1 MDLSKAYDCIPH
13 DLLIAKLE
21 AYGLDTCA
29 LKLVYSYLTNRKQR
43 VKVGSAYSTFQSIS
57 TGVPQGSVLG
67 PLLFNIFINDLFFTD
82 LESEICNF
90 ADDTTI
96 YACDTSIDA
105 VTIKLK
111 DDLQKLLDWFKNNGM
126 CANPAK
132 FQMMF
137 LGLKSD
143 NSFILDISGQQVKQ
157 SEQVKLLGV
166 QIDNSLTFD
175 AHIKE
180 LCRKINQKLCAFSRI
195 RPFLNEEKAKML
207 LTSVVLSNFSY
218 CPLIWL
224 FCSKTANKEI
234 NRTNKRALR
243 VLYGDYDSSFDQ
255 LLARAG
261 SITVHQKNLQS
272 LMVEIYKTMNH
283 LNPSYIWEFFVKKD
297 IPYNLR
303 TKELCKLPS
312 AQSHRYGLNSLSF
325 RGSLLWNALD
335 DELKRAET
343 LRSFKRGIKEWDGK
357 ACKCLICK

>member
-1 MDLSKAYDCIPH
+1 MQYFVSLCPYLTDCINAAIQNCSFPDELKKADVSSIFKQDDSSWKGNYRPISVLSALSKVYERIIGVQMDRHFATILSHLLSGFRQGYSTQHALFRAIESWKRCLDTKGIVGTILMDLSKAYDCIPH

-29 LKLVYSYLTNRKQR
+29 LKLVYSYLTNRKRR
-43 VKVGSAYSTFQSIS
+43 VKVGSAYSTFQNIS

-111 DDLQKLLDWFKNNGM
+111 DDLQKLLDWFKNKGM

-143 NSFILDISGQQVKQ
+143 RSFILNIGGQQVKQ

-166 QIDNSLTFD
+166 QIDNSLKFD
-175 AHIKE
+175 AHVKE

-195 RPFLNEEKAKML
+195 RPFLNKEKAKML
-207 LTSVVLSNFSY
+207 LTSVVMSNFSY
-218 CPLIWL
+218 CPL
-224 FCSKTANKEI
+224 
-234 NRTNKRALR
+234 
-243 VLYGDYDSSFDQ
+243 V
-255 LLARAG
+255 
-261 SITVHQKNLQS
+261 
-272 LMVEIYKTMNH
+272 
-283 LNPSYIWEFFVKKD
+283 
-297 IPYNLR
+297 
-303 TKELCKLPS
+303 
-312 AQSHRYGLNSLSF
+312 
-325 RGSLLWNALD
+325 
-335 DELKRAET
+335 
-343 LRSFKRGIKEWDGK
+343 
-357 ACKCLICK
+357 

>member
-1 MDLSKAYDCIPH
+1 MKPNPKLNVLHNLQSHSIVYFLNSFLKAFSDWDSPIWQGGIPH

-111 DDLQKLLDWFKNNGM
+111 DNLQKLPDWFKNNGM

-175 AHIKE
+175 AHVKE
-180 LCRKINQKLCAFSRI
+180 LCRNKPKIMCILKN
-195 RPFLNEEKAKML
+195 
-207 LTSVVLSNFSY
+207 
-218 CPLIWL
+218 
-224 FCSKTANKEI
+224 KTI
-234 NRTNKRALR
+234 SQLR
-243 VLYGDYDSSFDQ
+243 ES
-255 LLARAG
+255 
-261 SITVHQKNLQS
+261 
-272 LMVEIYKTMNH
+272 
-283 LNPSYIWEFFVKKD
+283 
-297 IPYNLR
+297 
-303 TKELCKLPS
+303 
-312 AQSHRYGLNSLSF
+312 
-325 RGSLLWNALD
+325 
-335 DELKRAET
+335 
-343 LRSFKRGIKEWDGK
+343 
-357 ACKCLICK
+357 